1 MSNSTANRAVSK
13 SDEDHDES
21 RQTMPSALVASLR
34 SDIVSGALQPGAKL
48 KLTELSARYDSSA
61 IPLREALSRL
71 VSTSLVTSESQ
82 KGFRVA
88 PVSIEEIIDITRV
101 RREIEC
107 LALRDSIEN
116 GDVEWEAR
124 VLSAHHRLK
133 RLSERSVAKPLTL
146 DLEWEA
152 LHQQFHH
159 ALVSGCQSK
168 WLLRF
173 RDMLVEQMARYRH
186 LSIKVWK
193 KPRNVPAEHA
203 RIVEAVLARNS
214 RLAEDL
220 LSEHFA
226 RTTDIVLATAE
237 WQSHPEPAAA
247 RRRHK

>member
-1 MSNSTANRAVSK
+1 MS
-13 SDEDHDES
+13 
-21 RQTMPSALVASLR
+21 SALVESLR
-34 SDIVSGALQPGAKL
+34 SDIVCGALQPGAKL
-48 KLTELSARYDSSA
+48 KLKDLGERYESGV

-71 VSTSLVTSESQ
+71 VSTSLVVAESQ

-88 PVSIEEIIDITRV
+88 PVSIEEILDITRV

-107 LALRDSIEN
+107 LAIRDSIEN

-133 RLSERSVAKPLTL
+133 SLSLRSEAKPLTL
-146 DLEWEA
+146 DRDWEA
-152 LHQQFHH
+152 VHQQFHE

-173 RDMLVEQMARYRH
+173 REMLVEQMARYRH
-186 LSIKVWK
+186 LSIKVWN

-203 RIVEAVLARNS
+203 RIADAVLTRNAD
-214 RLAEDL
+214 LAASLVTD
-220 LSEHFA
+220 HFA

-237 WQSHPEPAAA
+237 WQEQGEQHSTV
-247 RRRHK
+247 RRSR